1 MNKNKLAKA
10 NLYTGIDTIE
20 VRSDTEIAP
29 ETEADFAPTCTRK
42 NTATGACYYKLNPD
56 KGNNGLQIYNST
68 DYYGIRDYMINF
80 LNMTNP
86 TKTRID
92 FRIDSFDDNFEELL
106 KLNKLLILLIAEAY
120 NITNNYDTIN
130 PMTLE
135 PLCIRIQN
143 QYIEAENYNKGI
155 EEPDGEVKNRLEL
168 RSKKLYDDT
177 AENDKEH
184 TEFMKWCKRLEKA
197 VTKDNFERLQEKL
210 NTALY
215 NRYQIESRQRGFA
228 LNEFLYKYQSS
239 IFTSR
244 QMSNLYKV
252 LGYKDPE
259 QQAKKYKQR
268 KYIEYFSH
276 KDICNYVQM
285 IKDSGARFFDT

>member
-20 VRSDTEIAP
+20 LRSDAEIAP

-42 NTATGACYYKLNPD
+42 NTATGVCYYKLNPD
-56 KGNNGLQIYNST
+56 KGNNGVQIYNST
-68 DYYGIRDYMINF
+68 DYYNTRDYMITF
-80 LNMTNP
+80 LNMSNP

-92 FRIDSFDDNFEELL
+92 FRIDSFDNNFDELL
-106 KLNKLLILLIAEAY
+106 KLNKLLILLIAEAC
-120 NITNNYDTIN
+120 NIKNRYYSID
-130 PMTLE
+130 PLTLE
-135 PLCIRIQN
+135 QLTIRVQN

-155 EEPDGEVKNRLEL
+155 EEPDGNVKNRLEL

-177 AENDKEH
+177 AEATKEI
-184 TEFMKWCKRLEKA
+184 TEFNKWCDRLDNA
-197 VTKDNFERLQEKL
+197 VTKENFERLQ
-210 NTALY
+210 NRINNSLY
-215 NRYQIESRQRGFA
+215 ERYKIESRERGFK
-228 LNEFLYKYQSS
+228 LSYLLHEYRNS
-239 IFTSR
+239 IFTSKQLADFYR
-244 QMSNLYKV
+244 M

-259 QQAKKYKQR
+259 QQAKRYKQR
-268 KYIEYFSH
+268 KSIEYFSY

>member
-42 NTATGACYYKLNPD
+42 NTATGVCYYKLNPD

-120 NITNNYDTIN
+120 NITNIYETQN
-130 PMTLE
+130 PMTLKK
-135 PLCIRIQN
+135 LCVRIQN

-155 EEPDGEVKNRLEL
+155 EEPDGDVKNRLEL

-177 AENDKEH
+177 AEATKEM
-184 TEFMKWCKRLEKA
+184 TEFNKWCERLDNA
-197 VTKDNFERLQEKL
+197 VTKENFERLQ
-210 NTALY
+210 NRINNSLY
-215 NRYQIESRQRGFA
+215 ERYKIESRERGFK
-228 LNEFLYKYQSS
+228 LSYLLHEYRNS
-239 IFTSR
+239 IFTSKQLADFYR
-244 QMSNLYKV
+244 M
-252 LGYKDPE
+252 LGYKDPD
-259 QQAKKYKQR
+259 QQAKRYKQR

-276 KDICNYVQM
+276 KDICTYVQM

>member
-1 MNKNKLAKA
+1 MNKHKLAEA

-20 VRSDTEIAP
+20 VRSDTEIVP
-29 ETEADFAPTCTRK
+29 ETDADFAPTTIRK
-42 NTATGACYYKLNPD
+42 NTATGVCYYKLNPD

-68 DYYGIRDYMINF
+68 DYYGIRDYMITF

-92 FRIDSFDDNFEELL
+92 FRIDSFDDNFDELL

-120 NITNNYDTIN
+120 NITNRYYSVD
-130 PMTLE
+130 PLTLE
-135 PLCIRIQN
+135 QLCVRVQN

-155 EEPDGEVKNRLEL
+155 EEPDGDVKNRLEL

-177 AENDKEH
+177 AEEGKEY
-184 TEFMKWCKRLEKA
+184 TEFMKWCKRLDKA
-197 VTKDNFERLQEKL
+197 VTKENFERLQKKL

-215 NRYQIESRQRGFA
+215 NRYKIESRQRG
-228 LNEFLYKYQSS
+228 LTVNEFLYKYQNS

-244 QMSNLYKV
+244 QMSDLYRV
-252 LGYKDPE
+252 LGYKDPD
-259 QQAKKYKQR
+259 QQAKRYKQR
-268 KYIEYFSH
+268 KSIEYFSH
-276 KDICNYVQM
+276 KDICTYVQM
-285 IKDSGARFFDT
+285 IKESGAAFFER

>member
-29 ETEADFAPTCTRK
+29 EMEADFAPTCTRK
-42 NTATGACYYKLNPD
+42 NTATGVCYYKLNPD

-120 NITNNYDTIN
+120 NITNIYETQN
-130 PMTLE
+130 PMTLKK
-135 PLCIRIQN
+135 LCVRIQN

-155 EEPDGEVKNRLEL
+155 EEPDGDVKNRLEL

-177 AENDKEH
+177 AEATKEM
-184 TEFMKWCKRLEKA
+184 TEFNKWCERLDNA
-197 VTKDNFERLQEKL
+197 VTKENFERLQ
-210 NTALY
+210 NRINNSLY
-215 NRYQIESRQRGFA
+215 ERYKIESRERGFK
-228 LNEFLYKYQSS
+228 LSYLLHEYRNS
-239 IFTSR
+239 IFTSKQLADFYR
-244 QMSNLYKV
+244 M
-252 LGYKDPE
+252 LGYKDPD
-259 QQAKKYKQR
+259 QQAKRYKQR

-276 KDICNYVQM
+276 KDICTYVQM

>member
-1 MNKNKLAKA
+1 MNKSKLAEA

-29 ETEADFAPTCTRK
+29 ETKADFAPTCTRK
-42 NTATGACYYKLNPD
+42 NTATGVCYYKLNPD

-68 DYYGIRDYMINF
+68 DYYGIRDYMITF
-80 LNMTNP
+80 LNITNP

-106 KLNKLLILLIAEAY
+106 KLNKLLILLIAEAC
-120 NITNNYDTIN
+120 NIKNRYYSVD
-130 PMTLE
+130 PLTLE
-135 PLCIRIQN
+135 HLCIRVQD

-155 EEPDGEVKNRLEL
+155 EEPDGNVKNRLEL
-168 RSKKLYDDT
+168 RSKKLYSDT
-177 AENDKEH
+177 AENEKEC
-184 TEFMKWCKRLEKA
+184 TEFMKWCKRLDKA
-197 VTKDNFERLQEKL
+197 VTKENFEHLQTKL

-215 NRYQIESRQRGFA
+215 NRYQIESQQRGFA

-244 QMSNLYKV
+244 QMSNFYKV
-252 LGYKDPE
+252 LGYKDPD
-259 QQAKKYKQR
+259 QQAKRYKQR
-268 KYIEYFSH
+268 KSIEYFSY
-276 KDICNYVQM
+276 KDICTYVQM
-285 IKDSGARFFDT
+285 IKDSGAIFFDN